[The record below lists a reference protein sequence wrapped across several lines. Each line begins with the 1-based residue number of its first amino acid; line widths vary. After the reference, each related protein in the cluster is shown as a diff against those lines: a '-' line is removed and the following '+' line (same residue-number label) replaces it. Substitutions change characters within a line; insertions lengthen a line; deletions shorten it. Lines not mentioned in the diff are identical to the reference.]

1 MNNFAIPSTDGALN
15 LDEGHLVRKDRDLKP
30 SASHS
35 HCGENNLAAPSSGA
49 RQGLPYG
56 AALTDTPMTTAP
68 NSPNM

>member
-1 MNNFAIPSTDGALN
+1 MKKEQDPKS
-15 LDEGHLVRKDRDLKP
+15 

-35 HCGENNLAAPSSGA
+35 HSGESTLAAPSSGV
-49 RQGLPYG
+49 RHGLSYG